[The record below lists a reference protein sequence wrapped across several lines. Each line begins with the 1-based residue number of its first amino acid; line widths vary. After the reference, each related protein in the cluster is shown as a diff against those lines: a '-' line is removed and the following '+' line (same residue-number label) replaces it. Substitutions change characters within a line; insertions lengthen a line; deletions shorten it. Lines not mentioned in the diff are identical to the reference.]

1 MPLPVYL
8 TNSQISF
15 KHFKKYILNE
25 VEEVW
30 VAAVNSHKKP
40 IATKCIFKGTVD
52 HCILHPRDIFR
63 FAYQYNASAIIIAH
77 NHPSQ
82 NPQPSKEDILITKT
96 LKKASR
102 FLNIPIV
109 DHIIVTSNCYY
120 SFADNQWAKNYSSST
135 RMGS

>member
-1 MPLPVYL
+1 MPLSIYL

-15 KHFKKYILNE
+15 QYFKKYIISD

-30 VAAVNSHKKP
+30 VAAVNSYKKP

-63 FAYQYNASAIIIAH
+63 FAYHSNASAIIIAH

-82 NPQPSKEDILITKT
+82 NPQPSKEDIIITKT
-96 LKKASR
+96 LKKASQ

-109 DHIIVTSNCYY
+109 DHIIIAKDCYY
-120 SFADNQWAKNYSSST
+120 SFADNQWNKNYSSSIK
-135 RMGS
+135 MGS